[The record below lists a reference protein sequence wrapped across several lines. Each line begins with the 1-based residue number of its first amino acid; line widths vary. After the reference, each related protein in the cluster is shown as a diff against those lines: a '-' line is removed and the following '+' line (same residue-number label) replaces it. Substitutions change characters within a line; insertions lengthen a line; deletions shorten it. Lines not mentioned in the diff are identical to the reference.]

1 MLGNRMTLTNG
12 IFRFVQRALWIYIAE
27 AVLILALIFMFH
39 AFT

>member
-1 MLGNRMTLTNG
+1 MTMTNG

-27 AVLILALIFMFH
+27 AVLVLGLIFMIH